1 MKNIKKRGV
10 KTELE
15 LENEIKKEKLG
26 SEDDESSPV
35 AALLFVPTSSM
46 SVNEREEGTLFDTRG
61 TRRTRR
67 DGTRTWSTRASLI
80 FCLWVVVVVVVVIA
94 RLLPG
99 SQRLITGRRS
109 RQKGTKKKKKKLI
122 IRREGGGKGG
132 RSAQGR
138 KEAAMGFLVISLYY
152 FLTALVG
159 SLLVRVCFNK
169 GKSTNM

>member
-1 MKNIKKRGV
+1 MKTK
-10 KTELE
+10 LE

-26 SEDDESSPV
+26 SEEEDDESSAV
-35 AALLFVPTSSM
+35 AALLFIPTSSM

-80 FCLWVVVVVVVVIA
+80 FCLWVVVVVVVVVIA
-94 RLLPG
+94 CLLPE
-99 SQRLITGRRS
+99 SQRLISGRRS
-109 RQKGTKKKKKKLI
+109 RQEGKKEKKLI

-138 KEAAMGFLVISLYY
+138 KEATMGFLVISLYY
-152 FLTALVG
+152 LLTALVG
-159 SLLVRVCFNK
+159 SLLVRVCYNK